1 VPIDLTVIFLRWL
14 QFASAVAALGLPLF
28 QTYPSGTASLPS
40 ELRMAVLAGL
50 LLSVG
55 AAGGL
60 VAQTAMMA
68 GGWTA
73 GLDPAAL
80 GYVIQSTGFGMAH
93 VARAGLALFG
103 VVILLIGRG
112 RRSMT
117 ATAVVAFAGAVAS
130 FAWSGHG
137 ASSEGSAGAV
147 HLVADIIHALAAAV
161 WLGALAGFCLMLA
174 RPLKGEI
181 EESARSLAGFATVGT
196 ATVAVLT
203 VTGLVNSAFL
213 VGLEGS
219 GRLASSAWGLLLLAK
234 LGLFAVMVWL
244 AAHNRYVLTP
254 ELDRAIAQG
263 SETGDPVKS
272 LRISIGLELAAGV
285 VLLGLVAAMGVQMPP
300 ASM

>member
-1 VPIDLTVIFLRWL
+1 VPIDLTVIVLRWL
-14 QFASAVAALGLPLF
+14 QFASAVTALGLPLF
-28 QTYPSGTASLPS
+28 QTYALRTAPLPS
-40 ELRMAVLAGL
+40 VRRMAVLAGL

-55 AAGGL
+55 SAGGL

-80 GYVIQSTGFGMAH
+80 GYVIQSTGLGMAH
-93 VARAGLALFG
+93 VARAGLALLG
-103 VVILLIGRG
+103 VVILVIGRG
-112 RRSMT
+112 RKSMT
-117 ATAVVAFAGAVAS
+117 SLAVVAFVGATAT

-137 ASSEGSAGAV
+137 AASEGAGGVV
-147 HLVADIIHALAAAV
+147 HLVADVIHALAAAV
-161 WLGALAGFCLMLA
+161 WLGALAGFCLMLT
-174 RPLKGEI
+174 RPLRGEM
-181 EESARSLAGFATVGT
+181 EESARSLADFATVGT
-196 ATVAVLT
+196 AMVAVLT

-219 GRLASSAWGLLLLAK
+219 GRLGSSAWGLLLLSK

-263 SETGDPVKS
+263 SETFDPVRS
-272 LRISIGLELAAGV
+272 LRISIGLELAAGI